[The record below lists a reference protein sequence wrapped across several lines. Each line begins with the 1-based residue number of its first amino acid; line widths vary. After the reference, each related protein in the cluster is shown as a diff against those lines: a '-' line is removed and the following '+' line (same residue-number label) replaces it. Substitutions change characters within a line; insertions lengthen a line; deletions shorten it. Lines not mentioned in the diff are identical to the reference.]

1 MIDINK
7 LTPKDIEEK
16 LPQIDGIT
24 KTIAQ
29 KVAAYAAKKRASG
42 KIAFE
47 SKEELNKVLKSAKLN
62 SRYMPGVMDTIAIVG
77 AGIEP
82 IGIHAIERLLPN
94 FSYDKLVLEMQI
106 ELPASLRKFKKP
118 EEVEIIKPDSETQ
131 QIKPNKDLAL
141 NTRLCEISNLPEKR
155 EEPIKTYN
163 LLLSNIDLDDF
174 NGGAPLDSYQRA
186 SLNGVDFSDAI
197 GDYIQSYGENRYQ
210 YLRPFLSNSL
220 QGDIGDSYTYE
231 TYYNYIVEK
240 GKNVFLYEG
249 ASGVLRDFRNQ
260 YFGWGTA
267 NNLSLYTI
275 DEIHIAIRNI
285 PDVFSQIKERLR
297 VEIFSNLRILEQELV
312 SIIEPA
318 IGERLAI
325 VDYILDK
332 TSGFASQDEK
342 SHFSWYKVRYQNQ
355 GARERLFTENLYID
369 DTFNDTFLSK
379 KMDEGFEIDEL
390 NGIDSS
396 KIFRKLYFIKNSYV
410 RYEQEF
416 GTKWNSRGVLSNYN
430 NRSFIV
436 ESFKVREKFL
446 PFLFKLRAELINSN
460 DLSGEYAHYLDR
472 RNQLSKK
479 IEELTRI
486 HNLLTDGSDLIN
498 ENIISKILN
507 ELSASM
513 SLKLYVPDFLSH
525 AVMLKDANK
534 NIVLVTPPD
543 NRLHNLLDYAPNMGI
558 VTEFSLEILHQKFG
572 FGKHLYSESL
582 FPGEEVT
589 LEVSSKSKKEV
600 EVTTTSSE
608 KIFEEANEKTSSDF
622 QEEVNKELNDSYNKN
637 LTSSESVNLSASGGV
652 FGISL
657 SAGYNNQSSSSE
669 SINNA
674 AKKVNNVT
682 NKLAKELSDQRQV
695 TFEKS
700 TTEKSIYSSE
710 EENKSTRKFV
720 NINKERTL
728 TFNFFQITREY
739 QSTLYLEDIE
749 LLYSTGKFNFA
760 TIFINVE
767 DIYDLTN
774 QEYVASISGLKQF
787 LNEVSANT
795 VQTVRHLID
804 SKTIRKLPS
813 EFSDNFEKGAVMIVY
828 SPPYSQTIPLSQ
840 ANYFLANT
848 FKPGSKTQKELNN
861 LIWKFI
867 GNGSVSPDGIGVG
880 AFPFSWDDYESDE
893 SIEWPVTQR
902 NASPFAKIATH
913 KVVADK
919 IKVVID
925 KKESEFELPNLDLCF
940 NKVRHFRT
948 RYVSTAENRNSL
960 PLAVMQKNYVINTNG
975 VYCENMLGK
984 CGALEEF
991 ATTHRK
997 LDVEAKQLEVKKT
1010 ELMLPPSIE
1019 NYTKDGEIDF
1029 DTYSKAVE
1037 QYEKIVK
1044 AWNVQKPI
1052 ENTES

>member
-82 IGIHAIERLLPN
+82 IGKQVIERLLPN

-141 NTRLCEISNLPEKR
+141 NTSLCEISNLPEKR

-163 LLLSNIDLDDF
+163 LLLSNINLDDF
-174 NGGAPLDSYQRA
+174 NGGAPLDNYERLN
-186 SLNGVDFSDAI
+186 LNGVNFKNAI
-197 GDYIQSYGENRYQ
+197 NNYVNQYGEDRFRFKRNLDNQ
-210 YLRPFLSNSL
+210 VSLSIPSADKVSELLEYLTNKGLYYLLYHTTSSPELQNFRMKYLGWDTQFTNSL
-220 QGDIGDSYTYE
+220 YS
-231 TYYNYIVEK
+231 
-240 GKNVFLYEG
+240 
-249 ASGVLRDFRNQ
+249 
-260 YFGWGTA
+260 
-267 NNLSLYTI
+267 I
-275 DEIHIAIRNI
+275 DEIEMKLRSSASIANEIKLKLLEEIERKRTETQSLATNDMPFKELDTVDYI
-285 PDVFSQIKERLR
+285 NRKLQSSESADAVTDIFSQITIQPNSTPTTKTYPVLEDFPIEYYINKLSTGIEHS
-297 VEIFSNLRILEQELV
+297 EIV
-312 SIIEPA
+312 SISAKLEK
-318 IGERLAI
+318 LK
-325 VDYILDK
+325 DFFKSMD
-332 TSGFASQDEK
+332 DE
-342 SHFSWYKVRYQNQ
+342 F
-355 GARERLFTENLYID
+355 GAEWNIPSSNFK
-369 DTFNDTFLSK
+369 TFN
-379 KMDEGFEIDEL
+379 
-390 NGIDSS
+390 N
-396 KIFRKLYFIKNSYV
+396 KIFKVKGFYAPIGFKEFAQKIKDEFY
-410 RYEQEF
+410 RYATTHTHLF
-416 GTKWNSRGVLSNYN
+416 SRSEAITTGEVGVLMGNLD
-430 NRSFIV
+430 IV
-436 ESFKVREKFL
+436 KDQL
-446 PFLFKLRAELINSN
+446 NSGVVV
-460 DLSGEYAHYLDR
+460 D
-472 RNQLSKK
+472 
-479 IEELTRI
+479 
-486 HNLLTDGSDLIN
+486 
-498 ENIISKILN
+498 NIISSVVYHLRN
-507 ELSASM
+507 SLSVV
-513 SLKLYVPDFLSH
+513 KHVPDFLSH
-525 AVMLKDANK
+525 AVMLKDSNK
-534 NIVLVTPPD
+534 DIFLVTPPE
-543 NRLHNLLDYAPNMGI
+543 NRLRLDNLLDYAPNMGI

-669 SINNA
+669 TINNA

-774 QEYVASISGLKQF
+774 QENVASISELKQF
-787 LNEVSANT
+787 LNKVSANT
-795 VQTVRHLID
+795 VQTVQHLID

-848 FKPGSKTQKELNN
+848 FKPSSKTQKELNN

-893 SIEWPVTQR
+893 SIEWPETQR
-902 NASPFAKIATH
+902 NAAPSAEISTH

-925 KKESEFELPNLDLCF
+925 KKKSEFELPNLDLCF

-948 RYVSTAENRNSL
+948 RYVLTAENRNSL

-975 VYCENMLGK
+975 VYCENMLGN
-984 CGALEEF
+984 CGALELY
-991 ATTHRK
+991 ATEHRDI
-997 LDVEAKQLEVKKT
+997 DVQKSRVYLEQERAKI
-1010 ELMLPPSIE
+1010 PPSLSDFKSPDGTFDIDSYNVAVQNFCMIQKALNSRIVE
-1019 NYTKDGEIDF
+1019 NPPAE
-1029 DTYSKAVE
+1029 
-1037 QYEKIVK
+1037 
-1044 AWNVQKPI
+1044 
-1052 ENTES
+1052 

>member
-29 KVAAYAAKKRASG
+29 KVAAHAALKRANG
-42 KIAFE
+42 KSAFE

-62 SRYMPGVMDTIAIVG
+62 SRYMPGVMDTIIIVG
-77 AGIEP
+77 AEMEP
-82 IGIHAIERLLPN
+82 IGKQVIERLLPG
-94 FSYDKLVLEMQI
+94 FSYDKLVPEMQI

-155 EEPIKTYN
+155 EEPIKSYN
-163 LLLSNIDLDDF
+163 LLLSNINLDDF
-174 NGGAPLDSYQRA
+174 NGGAPLDNYERVN
-186 SLNGVDFSDAI
+186 LNGVDFGLAI
-197 GDYIQSYGENRYQ
+197 SDYIEFYGEKRYQ
-210 YLRPFLSNSL
+210 YLQSFSGNQLN
-220 QGDIGDSYTYE
+220 GDIGDNFSFDSYFK
-231 TYYNYIVEK
+231 YIIEK
-240 GKNVFLYEG
+240 GSFYFLYAQTSSNALKE
-249 ASGVLRDFRNQ
+249 FRKQ
-260 YFGWGTA
+260 YLGWGSA
-267 NNLSLYTI
+267 SNSSHYTV
-275 DEIHIAIRNI
+275 DEIHIAIRTI
-285 PDVFSQIKERLR
+285 PEVFEGIKEKLR
-297 VEIFSNLRILEQELV
+297 SEIFPILRTFDSELS
-312 SIIEPA
+312 SIMPPNANEK
-318 IGERLAI
+318 LTI
-325 VDYILDK
+325 VNNILDRIN
-332 TSGFASQDEK
+332 GFASENETT
-342 SHFSWYKVRYQNQ
+342 HFTWYKVRYQDNGQ
-355 GARERLFTENLYID
+355 SEQLYPDNIFIE
-369 DTFNDTFLSK
+369 DTFNDNFLSLK
-379 KMDEGFEIDEL
+379 TEEGFEIDEL
-390 NGIDSS
+390 NDMDRSE
-396 KIFRKLYFIKNSYV
+396 IFRKLQLIKN
-410 RYEQEF
+410 RFQTYENKF
-416 GTKWNSRGVLSNYN
+416 GPGWNIKNILSNYN
-430 NRSFIV
+430 NRTFKV
-436 ESFKVREKFL
+436 ESFKVRKKFI
-446 PFLFKLRAELINSN
+446 PFLYKLRTELINSSESN
-460 DLSGEYAHYLDR
+460 NEEYIQYHTRKTQLISKLNSLTDIYNLVGADLVTENIVTKIIADLSTTVL
-472 RNQLSKK
+472 QKK
-479 IEELTRI
+479 
-486 HNLLTDGSDLIN
+486 
-498 ENIISKILN
+498 
-507 ELSASM
+507 
-513 SLKLYVPDFLSH
+513 YVSDFLSH
-525 AVMLKDANK
+525 AVMLADANK

-543 NRLHNLLDYAPNMGI
+543 SRLHNLLDYAPNMGI
-558 VTEFSLEILHQKFG
+558 VTEFSLEIMHQKFG

-608 KIFEEANEKTSSDF
+608 KIFEQANEKTSSDF
-622 QEEVNKELNDSYNKN
+622 QEQVSKELNDSFNKN
-637 LTSSESVNLSASGGV
+637 LTSNESLNLSASAG
-652 FGISL
+652 FLGISL
-657 SAGYNNQSSSSE
+657 SAGYNYQTSSSE
-669 SINNA
+669 TINSA

-700 TTEKSIYSSE
+700 TTEKSVYSSE

-749 LLYSTGKFNFA
+749 LLYSTGKFSFA

-787 LNEVSANT
+787 LNKVAANT
-795 VQTVRHLID
+795 VQTVQHLID
-804 SKTIRKLPS
+804 NKTIRKLPS

-848 FKPGSKTQKELNN
+848 FKPGSTTQKELNN

-880 AFPFSWDDYESDE
+880 AFPYSWDDYESDE
-893 SIEWPVTQR
+893 SIEWPETQR
-902 NASPFAKIATH
+902 NASPFAKISAH

-919 IKVVID
+919 IKVVMD

-975 VYCENMLGK
+975 VYCENMLGN
-984 CGALEEF
+984 CGALEKF
-991 ATTHRK
+991 ATDHRE
-997 LDVEAKQLEVKKT
+997 LDVKAKELEVEKSRR
-1010 ELMLPPSIE
+1010 MLPPRRE
-1019 NYTKDGEIDF
+1019 DF
-1029 DTYSKAVE
+1029 ATDTEAGFEAYAKAVE

-1044 AWNVQKPI
+1044 AWNVQKPT
-1052 ENTES
+1052 ENTEL